1 MFNKYLLSF
10 LLLVFASSMYASTAS
25 VVWMVITPGARSN
38 GMGEAFVALAD
49 DATASYWNP
58 AGMAFIVDSTFSQE
72 VTMQHCNWLP
82 QLADDL
88 YYEFAGYTNYLEGWG
103 GVGGNVIFMSMGEQQ
118 ETSAG
123 GTELG
128 TFYSY
133 GIAVT
138 GSAGT
143 EIFPGLAA
151 GVNLKFIHDHLYYED
166 YGQGTSFA
174 ADVGL
179 LYRLGYASDAVQ
191 PVEYIEDEDGV
202 HPFSAGASAF
212 AEVDTGAL
220 QSVDDGW
227 GCKVHFGATLSNI
240 GPNMSYGGHPENNPL
255 PRMLRVGMALIPL
268 DSELALLNITADYS
282 KMLVNVT
289 EGVSEEIKEN
299 KWGVGTEFWYY
310 NLLALRAGYIRDTEG
325 ESVIQG
331 LTFGAGLQF
340 QNFQLDMS
348 FVPVDEA
355 LQSSGKYNQKYS
367 LSIRF

>member
-1 MFNKYLLSF
+1 MFNKYLMF
-10 LLLVFASSMYASTAS
+10 ILLLVLTSSLYSSTAS

-58 AGMAFIVDSTFSQE
+58 AGMAFIVDSTHTQE
-72 VTMQHCNWLP
+72 VTLQHCNWLP

-88 YYEFAGYTNYLEGWG
+88 YYEFAGYTSYLEGWG
-103 GVGGNVIFMSMGEQQ
+103 GVGGNIVFMSMGEQV

-123 GTELG
+123 GEELG

-133 GIAVT
+133 GFAATV
-138 GSAGT
+138 SAGT

-151 GVNLKFIHDHLYYED
+151 GVGLKFIHDHLYYED
-166 YGQGTSFA
+166 YGKGTSFA
-174 ADVGL
+174 ADIGL
-179 LYRLGYASDAVQ
+179 LYKLELGGTDSPIDSSADSLSTYSIIDN
-191 PVEYIEDEDGV
+191 PV
-202 HPFSAGASAF
+202 STQS
-212 AEVDTGAL
+212 AEVTGGETSNG
-220 QSVDDGW
+220 QRSF
-227 GCKVHFGATLSNI
+227 KINFGACLSNI

-255 PRMLRVGMALIPL
+255 PRMIRVGLALIPL
-268 DSELALLNITADYS
+268 DSELVKLNITADYS
-282 KMLVNVT
+282 KMLVNIT
-289 EGVSEEIKEN
+289 EGISEEFKEN
-299 KWGVGTEFWYY
+299 KWGIGSEFWYY
-310 NLLALRAGYIRDTEG
+310 NLLALRAGYIHDTEG
-325 ESVIQG
+325 ESTIQG
-331 LTFGAGLQF
+331 LTFGAGVQF